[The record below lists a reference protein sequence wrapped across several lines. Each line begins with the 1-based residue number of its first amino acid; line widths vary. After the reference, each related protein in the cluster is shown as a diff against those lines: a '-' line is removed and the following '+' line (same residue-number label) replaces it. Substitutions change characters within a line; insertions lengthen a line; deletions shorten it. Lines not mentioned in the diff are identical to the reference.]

1 MELKIYSPTA
11 DKQIEKIKWNNEEI
25 KKEVA
30 QKLEYYKNVVYDETE
45 IKEAKKDRASLKK
58 FVEALENKRKEIKKQ
73 CLAPYEEFEKEE
85 KEIIAMFS
93 EATLS
98 IDSQIKNFEQ
108 AKKDKKLD
116 EIKGLFVSAEFPE
129 WVSFEQIF
137 DERWL
142 NVSVSVKNIETQIK
156 NAREQ
161 IDKDLEMLRALPD
174 FAFEAEQIYKRTFN
188 VQKAITEA
196 KTAYELQKAKEKYEA
211 EQKQALEEQKNQDE
225 QSSPVPTLV
234 DEQPATTTE
243 TVHEEHKRAW
253 LSFKANLTV
262 DDALALKEFFNSRN
276 IEFQLI

>member
-11 DKQIEKIKWNNEEI
+11 DRQIEKIKWNNEEL

-30 QKLEYYKNVVYDETE
+30 QKLEYYKNIVYDETE
-45 IKEAKKDRASLKK
+45 IKEAKKDLARLKK
-58 FVEALENKRKEIKKQ
+58 FIEALENKRKEIKKQ
-73 CLAPYEEFEKEE
+73 CLALYEEFEKEE
-85 KEIIAMFS
+85 KEIVAMFS
-93 EATLS
+93 ATTSS

-108 AKKDKKLD
+108 ARKDKKLD

-211 EQKQALEEQKNQDE
+211 EQKQALEEQKNQIKQPE
-225 QSSPVPTLV
+225 PVPTFI
-234 DEQPATTTE
+234 DEQPAITE
-243 TVHEEHKRAW
+243 TVHEKPKKIW

-276 IEFQLI
+276 IEFQSI

>member
-30 QKLEYYKNVVYDETE
+30 QKLEYYKNIVYDETE

-73 CLAPYEEFEKEE
+73 CLAPYEDFEKEE
-85 KEIIAMFS
+85 KEIVAMFS
-93 EATLS
+93 EATSS

-108 AKKDKKLD
+108 ARKEKKLD

-142 NVSVSVKNIETQIK
+142 NVSVSIKNIETQINNTRK
-156 NAREQ
+156 Q
-161 IDKDLEMLRALPD
+161 IEKDLEMLRALPD

-211 EQKQALEEQKNQDE
+211 EQKQALEEQKNQDK
-225 QSSPVPTLV
+225 QPVSVSMPV
-234 DEQPATTTE
+234 VEQPATTE

-262 DDALALKEFFNSRN
+262 DDALALKEFFNKRN
-276 IEFQLI
+276 IEFKSI

>member
-108 AKKDKKLD
+108 ARKEKKLD

-142 NVSVSVKNIETQIK
+142 NVSVSIKNIETQINNTRK
-156 NAREQ
+156 Q
-161 IDKDLEMLRALPD
+161 IEKDLEMLRALPD
-174 FAFEAEQIYKRTFN
+174 FAFEAEQIYKTTFN
-188 VQKAITEA
+188 VQKAITDA
-196 KTAYELQKAKEKYEA
+196 KVAFEIQTRKEKYEA

-225 QSSPVPTLV
+225 QPEPAPTFV
-234 DEQPATTTE
+234 DEQPATTE

-276 IEFQLI
+276 IEFQSI

>member
-11 DKQIEKIKWNNEEI
+11 DKQIDKIKWNNEEI

-93 EATLS
+93 ETTLS

-142 NVSVSVKNIETQIK
+142 NFSVSLKNIETQIK

-161 IDKDLEMLRALPD
+161 IDNDLEMLRILPD

-196 KTAYELQKAKEKYEA
+196 KTAFELQKAKEKYEA
-211 EQKQALEEQKNQDE
+211 EQKQALEEQKNQDK
-225 QSSPVPTLV
+225 QPVSVSMPV
-234 DEQPATTTE
+234 VEQPATTE

-262 DDALALKEFFNSRN
+262 DDALALKEFFNKRN
-276 IEFQLI
+276 IEFKSI

>member
-11 DKQIEKIKWNNEEI
+11 DKQIEKIKWNNEEL

-30 QKLEYYKNVVYDETE
+30 QKLEYYKNIVYDETE
-45 IKEAKKDRASLKK
+45 IKEAKKDLARLKK

-73 CLAPYEEFEKEE
+73 CLALYEEFEKEE
-85 KEIIAMFS
+85 KEIVAMFS
-93 EATLS
+93 ATTSS

-108 AKKDKKLD
+108 ARKDKKLD

-161 IDKDLEMLRALPD
+161 IEKDLEMLRALPD
-174 FAFEAEQIYKRTFN
+174 FAFEAEQIYKHTFN

-211 EQKQALEEQKNQDE
+211 EQKQALEEQKNQDK
-225 QSSPVPTLV
+225 QPVSVSMPV
-234 DEQPATTTE
+234 VEQPAITE
-243 TVHEEHKRAW
+243 TVHEEPKRAW

-262 DDALALKEFFNSRN
+262 ADAIALKEFFNSRN
-276 IEFQLI
+276 IEFQSI

>member
-11 DKQIEKIKWNNEEI
+11 DRQIEKIKWNNEEL

-45 IKEAKKDRASLKK
+45 IKEAKKDLVSLKK

-85 KEIIAMFS
+85 KEIVAMFD

-98 IDSQIKNFEQ
+98 INGQIKNFEQ
-108 AKKDKKLD
+108 ARKDKKLD

-142 NVSVSVKNIETQIK
+142 NVSVSIKNIETQIK

-161 IDKDLEMLRALPD
+161 IDKDLEMLRILPD

-196 KTAYELQKAKEKYEA
+196 KTAFELQKAKEKYEA
-211 EQKQALEEQKNQDE
+211 EQKIQDE
-225 QSSPVPTLV
+225 QPEPVPTFI
-234 DEQPATTTE
+234 DEQPT
-243 TVHEEHKRAW
+243 TVHEEPKRAW

-262 DDALALKEFFNSRN
+262 DDALALKEFFNKRN
-276 IEFQLI
+276 IEFKSI

>member
-11 DKQIEKIKWNNEEI
+11 DKQIEKIKWNNEEL

-30 QKLEYYKNVVYDETE
+30 QQLEYYKNVVYDETE
-45 IKEAKKDRASLKK
+45 KPEAKKDKAKLNNFTGAIKD
-58 FVEALENKRKEIKKQ
+58 ACRKIKKQ
-73 CLAPYEEFEKEE
+73 CLLPYEIFKEE
-85 KEIIAMFS
+85 ADEIIGMCD
-93 EATLS
+93 EATSS

-108 AKKDKKLD
+108 ARKDKKLD

-161 IDKDLEMLRALPD
+161 IEKDLEMLRALPD
-174 FAFEAEQIYKRTFN
+174 FAFEAEQ
-188 VQKAITEA
+188 
-196 KTAYELQKAKEKYEA
+196 
-211 EQKQALEEQKNQDE
+211 KQALEEQKNQDK
-225 QSSPVPTLV
+225 QPVSVSMPV
-234 DEQPATTTE
+234 VEQPAITE
-243 TVHEEHKRAW
+243 TVHEEPKRAW

-276 IEFQLI
+276 IEFQSI

>member
-30 QKLEYYKNVVYDETE
+30 QKLEYYKNIVYDETE
-45 IKEAKKDRASLKK
+45 IKEAKKDLARLRK

-73 CLAPYEEFEKEE
+73 CLAPYEDFEKEE
-85 KEIIAMFS
+85 KEIVAMFS
-93 EATLS
+93 EATSS

-108 AKKDKKLD
+108 VKKDKKLD

-142 NVSVSVKNIETQIK
+142 NVSVSIKNIETQIN

-161 IDKDLEMLRALPD
+161 IDKDLEMLRVLPD

-196 KTAYELQKAKEKYEA
+196 KTAFELQKEKEKYKA
-211 EQKQALEEQKNQDE
+211 EQKQALEEQKNQIKQPE
-225 QSSPVPTLV
+225 PVPTFI
-234 DEQPATTTE
+234 DEQPAT
-243 TVHEEHKRAW
+243 VHEEPKRAW

-276 IEFQLI
+276 IEFQSI

>member
-142 NVSVSVKNIETQIK
+142 NVSVSIKNIETQIK

-174 FAFEAEQIYKRTFN
+174 FAFEAEQIYKTTFN
-188 VQKAITEA
+188 VQKAITDA
-196 KTAYELQKAKEKYEA
+196 KVAFEIQTRKEKYEA
-211 EQKQALEEQKNQDE
+211 EQKQALEEQKNQDK
-225 QSSPVPTLV
+225 QPVSVSMPV
-234 DEQPATTTE
+234 VEQPATTE

-262 DDALALKEFFNSRN
+262 DDALALKEFFNKRN
-276 IEFQLI
+276 IEFKSI

>member
-73 CLAPYEEFEKEE
+73 CLAPYEGFEKEE
-85 KEIIAMFS
+85 KEIVAMFS
-93 EATLS
+93 EATSS

-129 WVSFEQIF
+129 WVSFGQIF

-142 NVSVSVKNIETQIK
+142 NVSVSIKNIETQINNTRK
-156 NAREQ
+156 Q
-161 IDKDLEMLRALPD
+161 IEKDLEMLRILPD

-196 KTAYELQKAKEKYEA
+196 KTAFELQKAKEKYEA

-225 QSSPVPTLV
+225 QPEPAPTFI
-234 DEQPATTTE
+234 DEQPAT
-243 TVHEEHKRAW
+243 VHEEPKRAW

-262 DDALALKEFFNSRN
+262 NDALALKEFFNSRN
-276 IEFQLI
+276 IEFKSI

>member
-73 CLAPYEEFEKEE
+73 CLAPYEDFEKEE
-85 KEIIAMFS
+85 KEIVAMFS

-142 NVSVSVKNIETQIK
+142 NVSVSIKNIETQINNTRK
-156 NAREQ
+156 Q
-161 IDKDLEMLRALPD
+161 IEKDLEMLRILPD

-196 KTAYELQKAKEKYEA
+196 KTAFELQKAKEKYEA

-225 QSSPVPTLV
+225 QPEPAPTFV
-234 DEQPATTTE
+234 DEQPAMTE
-243 TVHEEHKRAW
+243 TVHEKPKKTW

-262 DDALALKEFFNSRN
+262 NNALALKEFFNNRN
-276 IEFQLI
+276 IEFQSI

>member
-45 IKEAKKDRASLKK
+45 IKEAKKDRASLKR

-73 CLAPYEEFEKEE
+73 CLAPYEDFEKEE
-85 KEIIAMFS
+85 KEIVAMFS
-93 EATLS
+93 EATSS
-98 IDSQIKNFEQ
+98 IDGQIKNFEQ
-108 AKKDKKLD
+108 AKKDKKLN

-142 NVSVSVKNIETQIK
+142 NVSVSLKNIETQISS
-156 NAREQ
+156 AREQ

-174 FAFEAEQIYKRTFN
+174 FAFEAGQIYKTTFN
-188 VQKAITEA
+188 IQKAITEA
-196 KTAYELQKAKEKYEA
+196 KTAFELQKAKEKYEA
-211 EQKQALEEQKNQDE
+211 EQKNQDE
-225 QSSPVPTLV
+225 QSESVTTIV
-234 DEQPATTTE
+234 DEQPAITE
-243 TVHEEHKRAW
+243 TVHEGLKKTW

-276 IEFQLI
+276 IEFQSI

>member
-73 CLAPYEEFEKEE
+73 CLAPYEDFEKEE
-85 KEIIAMFS
+85 KEIVAMFS
-93 EATLS
+93 EATSS

-116 EIKGLFVSAEFPE
+116 EIKGLFVSAEFPD
-129 WVSFEQIF
+129 WLSFEQIF

-142 NVSVSVKNIETQIK
+142 NVSVSLKNIETQI
-156 NAREQ
+156 NNTREQ
-161 IDKDLEMLRALPD
+161 IDKDLEMLRMLPN
-174 FAFEAEQIYKRTFN
+174 FAFEAEQIYKTTFN

-196 KTAYELQKAKEKYEA
+196 KVAFEIQKRKEKYEA
-211 EQKQALEEQKNQDE
+211 EQKQALQEQKNQDE
-225 QSSPVPTLV
+225 QTEPAPILI
-234 DEQPATTTE
+234 DEQPAISDIK
-243 TVHEEHKRAW
+243 HEEPKKTW

-276 IEFQLI
+276 IEFKSI

>member
-108 AKKDKKLD
+108 ARKEKKLD

-142 NVSVSVKNIETQIK
+142 NVSVSIKNIETQINNTRK
-156 NAREQ
+156 Q
-161 IDKDLEMLRALPD
+161 IEKDLEMLRALPD
-174 FAFEAEQIYKRTFN
+174 FAFEAEQIYKTTFN
-188 VQKAITEA
+188 VQKAITDA
-196 KTAYELQKAKEKYEA
+196 KVAFEIQTRKEKYEA

-225 QSSPVPTLV
+225 QPEPAPTFV
-234 DEQPATTTE
+234 DEQPATTE

-276 IEFQLI
+276 IKFQSI